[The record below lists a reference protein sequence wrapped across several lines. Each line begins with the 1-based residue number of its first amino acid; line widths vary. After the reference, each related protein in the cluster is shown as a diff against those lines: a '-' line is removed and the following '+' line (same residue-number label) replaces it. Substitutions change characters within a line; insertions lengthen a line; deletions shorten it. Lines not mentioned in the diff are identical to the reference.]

1 MPGKPKAV
9 TSESELRRRPEAT
22 GRRLKFPR
30 PFLKWAGG
38 KGQLLGELMAR
49 VDSAGQYGRYHEP
62 FVGGG
67 ALFFEA
73 VRTGRLRRNA
83 ALSDSNPNLID
94 AYWGVK
100 KDVEGLIGLLL
111 KHKSRHSKEYY
122 YEVRENVP
130 EDRLERAARI
140 IYLNKTCYNGLY
152 RENRKGAFNVP
163 CGRYRDPTICDE
175 ENLRAVAKALGGA
188 RIERRHF
195 AKVLDRAQPGDL
207 VYFDPPY
214 HPASKTASFT
224 SYEKNGFGE
233 GSQRQLAD
241 VFRQLDRMGVKLIL
255 SNSMTP
261 LVRELYAPFNIEQVF
276 ANRSVNSRADR
287 RGKVREALVSNF

>member
-1 MPGKPKAV
+1 MAI
-9 TSESELRRRPEAT
+9 
-22 GRRLKFPR
+22 PR

-67 ALFFEA
+67 ALFFEM
-73 VRTGRLRRNA
+73 VRTGPLRGNA
-83 ALSDSNPNLID
+83 TLSDSNPNLID

-100 KDVEGLIGLLL
+100 KDVEGVIRLLL
-111 KHKSRHSKEYY
+111 NHKNRHSKEYY
-122 YEVRENVP
+122 YVVRANVP
-130 EDRLERAARI
+130 EDRLERAVRI

-152 RENRKGAFNVP
+152 RENRKGVFNVP
-163 CGRYRDPTICDE
+163 CGRYKNPTICDE
-175 ENLRAVAKALGGA
+175 QNLRAVAKALRRA
-188 RIERRHF
+188 RIETKHF
-195 AKVLDRAQPGDL
+195 AKVLDRAQAGDL

-214 HPASKTASFT
+214 QPVSKTASFT
-224 SYEKNGFGE
+224 SYEKDGFGE
-233 GSQRQLAD
+233 VSQRQLAD
-241 VFRQLDRMGVKLIL
+241 VFRQLDEMGVKLLL

-276 ANRSVNSRADR
+276 ANRSVNSKADG